1 MGTQV
6 YAFDPDGTKAAN
18 WIKGER
24 HTITP
29 RNGIDFNYIIP
40 KYAPFFQKDFKVYT
54 LTQQGTKKYLVEGV
68 DFNYGYR
75 FLGAIKNIGMAV
87 YGAIRFVNRQYA
99 GDIYLEYRTLGGEWT
114 LDAAEIGRILL
125 EWQLNPITTTWEQVV
140 GKPLTF
146 PVLDHKHDI
155 EKFVGFDEVVKA
167 IKGIGGVNS
176 EQLDEVV
183 RNALTRAMQ
192 NYGKANV
199 GLGNVQNLP
208 ILPANQGSD
217 RTDNYYMT
225 PKGTIAI
232 IDSYIKPAVTQATAD
247 ITALRN
253 RTPSDWNTYS
263 KQEIDAKVDA
273 KLDKVATATNAS
285 KLNNRNDVQLK
296 SWILEGNAANSV
308 KFNGLSYNEVKED
321 LTEKFTQLLNTRL
334 AAFNPTNQQATNATR
349 FNNRTDTQFA
359 EWFITTYQSEINAGK
374 VGGKTVNQIIA
385 ESRVTNAETL
395 NGATKDQII
404 TEARRGGNAST
415 LGGETADEIV
425 ARAKQNVT
433 FGGKTPT
440 EYKDWILAQVTLPP
454 QSNSLDPVTKAA
466 LLNEVRA
473 LTVDNTRKLEGK
485 TVTQIVNEA
494 KQNIDAARLNG
505 KTVADIVQEAR
516 DGNVNNSARFDNRTF
531 AEAKSEILAEAS
543 GAYASRF
550 VSMGSGVDQKPATAS
565 ANIVKIGQSSSA
577 NIPAISVDAAD
588 YGLMDLHRG
597 DLGAL
602 APNAMFGHNHAG
614 IWRQPTVVQVTEA
627 KGYPANGVTG
637 ILHVIPNNTSGVTQL
652 YYPADDSAFIYK
664 RTVKSDTEKTGW
676 VRVGFDWT
684 NNVSHI
690 TNGTR
695 TDKLASEKALGDL
708 RAWLDSRVTNQVA
721 NSGAVLTTTDQ
732 DISGLKDFKHSF
744 TKFQEVRASNSTD
757 SDKYARLG
765 VNNTSAYLANAKS
778 GKSLELRD
786 SGGLVYD
793 GNVVLTN
800 DRIDT
805 KMLDTEDLN
814 TITTP
819 GLYGQQ
825 HNVKSTSD
833 RNYPLQMAGSLIVT
847 QSAYG
852 LAQIYIPFENDDAV
866 PGSNVIWRRARANDR
881 QGWRAWGKLTL
892 TEQEVRTIVTA
903 SLGTYTTAAVVDSK
917 INAAVEAAKTLLSG
931 QIQSIRGDI
940 TTANS
945 GIAGL
950 RGELTPV
957 KNDVATL
964 KTQASTVD
972 SRIQTQLER
981 AVLLQGNQKVR
992 GTKTFKDGIVLQ
1004 DAALQVKNG
1013 TAVGQIRVNG
1023 SYLELV
1029 SPGNKSLKLDNSSIS
1044 YDGNQLL
1051 TNRDITAND
1060 LSATT
1065 NLDTVVIPGLYGQAA
1080 NVNAT
1085 TERNYPVQLAGSLT
1099 VTPSAYGNGRV
1110 MQEYR
1115 PFNNAMTYRRN
1126 QNSNGTWGNWKVVG
1140 GDVTQFYPKSGG
1152 DITGE
1157 RAGVV
1162 SSTNWPHFYLSSSH
1176 TGLNNAEYQFRN
1188 NHNVSVGSIR
1198 LQYLDNGSTEMSFFV
1213 TPSGAKTND
1222 RRNKQFKISSSGLDV
1237 DGGIATTDAV
1247 TVHNGNAW
1255 PVINKRTQDGGNWRL
1270 EFNPVGAT
1278 DKRGSL
1284 VFTSS
1289 TNKSSY
1295 IRFPTIGT
1303 DINDTVSVNVAYQD
1317 WVLSQIQAKMGTA
1330 SATLDKNQVIA
1341 IVKELLID
1349 KATGKIKSEFAPPAT
1364 WQ

>member
-40 KYAPFFQKDFKVYT
+40 KYAPFFQKDFRIYT
-54 LTQQGTKKYLVEGV
+54 LTQQGVKKYLVEGV

-75 FLGAIKNIGMAV
+75 FLGAIKNIGMPV

-140 GKPLTF
+140 NKPLTF

-192 NYGKANV
+192 NYGKGNV
-199 GLGNVQNLP
+199 GLGNVLNLP

-225 PKGTIAI
+225 PKGTVAI

-247 ITALRN
+247 ITALHN

-273 KLDKVATATNAS
+273 KLDKVATAANAS

-334 AAFNPTNQQATNATR
+334 AAFNPTNQQATNTTR

-359 EWFITTYQSEINAGK
+359 EWFITTYQSELNAGK

-433 FGGKTPT
+433 FGGKTPN
-440 EYKDWILAQVTLPP
+440 EYKDWVIAQITIP
-454 QSNSLDPVTKAA
+454 QQNSNLDPVTKAA

-473 LTVDNTRKLEGK
+473 LTVDNARKVEGK

-494 KQNIDAARLNG
+494 KQNIDAVRLNG

-516 DGNVNNSARFDNRTF
+516 NGNVNNSARFDNRTF

-550 VSMGSGVDQKPATAS
+550 VAMGSGVGQKPATAS
-565 ANIVKIGQSSSA
+565 ANIVKIGQSNSA
-577 NIPAISVDAAD
+577 NIPAISVDSAD

-614 IWRQPTVVQVTEA
+614 IWRQATVVQVTEA
-627 KGYPANGVTG
+627 KGYPVNGVVG
-637 ILHVIPNNTSGVTQL
+637 ILHVIPNNESGVTQL

-664 RTVKSDTEKTGW
+664 RTVKNSTEKTGW

-684 NNVSHI
+684 NNVSHV

-744 TKFQEVRASNSTD
+744 TKFQEVRVSNSTD
-757 SDKYARLG
+757 AAKYVRLG

-778 GKSLELRD
+778 GRSLELRD
-786 SGGLVYD
+786 NGSLLYD
-793 GNVVLTN
+793 GNLVLTN
-800 DRIDT
+800 DVIDT
-805 KMLDTEDLN
+805 KMLSDEDLN

-819 GLYGQQ
+819 GIYGQQ
-825 HNVKSTSD
+825 YNVKSTAEH
-833 RNYPLQMAGSLIVT
+833 NYPLQMAGSLIVT

-866 PGSNVIWRRARANDR
+866 PGSSVIWRRARANDR

-892 TEQEVRTIVTA
+892 TEQEIRTIVNV
-903 SLGTYTTAAVVDSK
+903 SLGTYTTAAVVDGK
-917 INAAVEAAKTLLSG
+917 INTAIEDAKRVLSG
-931 QIQSIRGDI
+931 QIQAMRGDV
-940 TTANS
+940 TNATN
-945 GIAGL
+945 GVAGL
-950 RGELTPV
+950 RSELAPV
-957 KNDVATL
+957 KSDVANL
-964 KTQASTVD
+964 KSQFSTID
-972 SRIQTQLER
+972 SRITTQLGT
-981 AVLLQGNQKVR
+981 AVLLQGNQEVR
-992 GTKTFKDGIVLQ
+992 GTKTFRSDIILQ
-1004 DAALQVKNG
+1004 DAIFQLKSGAA
-1013 TAVGQIRVNG
+1013 TSQIRTT
-1023 SYLELV
+1023 SSRLEMIA
-1029 SPGNKSLKLDNSSIS
+1029 PGNKTMVLDASGVR

-1051 TNRDITAND
+1051 DRSILDTKQ
-1060 LSATT
+1060 LGLT
-1065 NLDTVVIPGLYGQAA
+1065 NLDTVVVPGLYGQNA
-1080 NVNAT
+1080 NVQAT
-1085 TERNYPVQLAGSLT
+1085 TERNYPTQLAGSLT
-1099 VTPSAYGNGRV
+1099 VTPSAYGM

-1115 PFNNAMTYRRN
+1115 PFNNQLTYRRN
-1126 QNSNGTWGNWKVVG
+1126 QNSNGTWGNWNVAG

-1152 DITGE
+1152 AITGYN
-1157 RAGVV
+1157 AGIE
-1162 SSTNWPHFYLSSSH
+1162 STANWPGFYLMS
-1176 TGLNNAEYQFRN
+1176 TANNLSGAEYQFRN
-1188 NHNVSVGSIR
+1188 ANNVTVASITN
-1198 LQYLDNGSTEMSFFV
+1198 QYLDNGSSEVSIYV
-1213 TPSGAKTND
+1213 TPAGAKTND
-1222 RRNKQFKISSSGLDV
+1222 RRNKQFKVSSSGLDV
-1237 DGGIATTDAV
+1237 DGGIATTDAINV
-1247 TVHNGNAW
+1247 LNGNGW
-1255 PVINKRTQDGGNWRL
+1255 PMIKKSTSDGGSWRI

-1278 DKRGSL
+1278 DKRGSI

-1289 TNKSSY
+1289 TNKVSY

-1317 WVLSQIQAKMGTA
+1317 WVLNQIQSRMST
-1330 SATLDKNQVIA
+1330 ATLDKNQVIA

-1349 KATGKIKSEFAPPAT
+1349 KATGKIKAEFAPPAT

>member
-40 KYAPFFQKDFKVYT
+40 KYAPFFQKDFRIYT
-54 LTQQGTKKYLVEGV
+54 LTQQGVKKYLVEGV

-75 FLGAIKNIGMAV
+75 FLGAIKNIGLAV

-192 NYGKANV
+192 NYGKGNV
-199 GLGNVQNLP
+199 GLGNVLNLP

-225 PKGTIAI
+225 PKGTVAI

-273 KLDKVATATNAS
+273 KLDKVATAANAS

-334 AAFNPTNQQATNATR
+334 AAFNPTNQQATNTTR

-433 FGGKTPT
+433 FGGKTPN
-440 EYKDWILAQVTLPP
+440 EYKDWVIAQITIP
-454 QSNSLDPVTKAA
+454 QQNSNLDPVTKAA

-473 LTVDNTRKLEGK
+473 LTVDNARKVEGK

-494 KQNIDAARLNG
+494 KQNIDAVRLNG

-516 DGNVNNSARFDNRTF
+516 NGNVNNSARFDNRTF

-543 GAYASRF
+543 GAYVSRF
-550 VSMGSGVDQKPATAS
+550 VAMGTGVGQKPATAS
-565 ANIVKIGQSSSA
+565 ANIVKIGQSNSA
-577 NIPAISVDAAD
+577 NIPAVSVDTAD

-614 IWRQPTVVQVTEA
+614 IWRQATVVQVTEA
-627 KGYPANGVTG
+627 KGYPVNGVVG
-637 ILHVIPNNTSGVTQL
+637 ILHVIPNNESGVTQL

-664 RTVKSDTEKTGW
+664 RTVKNSTEKTGW

-684 NNVSHI
+684 NNVSHV

-757 SDKYARLG
+757 TAKYVRLG

-786 SGGLVYD
+786 NGVLLYD

-800 DRIDT
+800 DVIDT
-805 KMLDTEDLN
+805 KMLNDEDLN
-814 TITTP
+814 TVTTP

-825 HNVKSTSD
+825 YNVKSTAEH
-833 RNYPLQMAGSLIVT
+833 NYPLQMAGSLIVT

-866 PGSNVIWRRARANDR
+866 PGSSVIWRRARANDR

-892 TEQEVRTIVTA
+892 TEQEIRTIVNA
-903 SLGTYTTAAVVDSK
+903 SLGTYTTAAVVDGK
-917 INAAVEAAKTLLSG
+917 INTAIEDAKTALSG
-931 QIQSIRGDI
+931 QIQAMRGDV
-940 TTANS
+940 TNATN
-945 GIAGL
+945 GVAGL
-950 RGELTPV
+950 RSELAPV
-957 KNDVATL
+957 KSDVANL
-964 KTQASTVD
+964 KSQFSTID
-972 SRIQTQLER
+972 SRITTQLGT
-981 AVLLQGNQKVR
+981 AVLLQGNQEVR
-992 GTKTFKDGIVLQ
+992 GTKTFRDPVVLQ
-1004 DAALQVKNG
+1004 DAAIQIKNG
-1013 TAVGQIRVNG
+1013 TMISQIRAAG

-1029 SPGNKSLKLDNSSIS
+1029 VPGNKSMVIDSTGVRFDGKTLLDRTVL
-1044 YDGNQLL
+1044 DTKQLG
-1051 TNRDITAND
+1051 
-1060 LSATT
+1060 TT
-1065 NLDTVVIPGLYGQAA
+1065 NLDTVVVPGLYGQNA
-1080 NVNAT
+1080 NVQAT
-1085 TERNYPVQLAGSLT
+1085 TERNYPTQLAGSLT
-1099 VTPSAYGNGRV
+1099 VTPSAYGM

-1115 PFNNAMTYRRN
+1115 PFNNQLTYRRN
-1126 QNSNGTWGNWKVVG
+1126 QNSNGTWANWSVVG
-1140 GDVTQFYPKSGG
+1140 GDITQFYPKSGG

-1157 RAGVV
+1157 RAGVF

-1213 TPSGAKTND
+1213 TPAGAKTND

-1237 DGGIATTDAV
+1237 DGGIATTD
-1247 TVHNGNAW
+1247 TINILNGNGW
-1255 PVINKRTQDGGNWRL
+1255 QVFNKRTQDGGNWRL

-1303 DINDTVSVNVAYQD
+1303 NVNDTVSVNVAYQD
-1317 WVLSQIQAKMGTA
+1317 WVIEQIQSRMST
-1330 SATLDKNQVIA
+1330 ATLDKNQVIA

-1349 KATGKIKSEFAPPAT
+1349 KATGKIKAEFAPPAV

>member
-40 KYAPFFQKDFKVYT
+40 KYAPFFQKDFRIYT
-54 LTQQGTKKYLVEGV
+54 LTQQGVKKYLVEGV

-75 FLGAIKNIGMAV
+75 FLGAIKNIGMPV

-140 GKPLTF
+140 NKPLTF

-192 NYGKANV
+192 NYGKGNV
-199 GLGNVQNLP
+199 GLGNVLNLP

-225 PKGTIAI
+225 PKGTVAI

-273 KLDKVATATNAS
+273 KLDKVATAVNAS

-433 FGGKTPT
+433 FGGKTPN
-440 EYKDWILAQVTLPP
+440 EYKDWVIAQITIP
-454 QSNSLDPVTKAA
+454 QQNSNLDPVTKAA

-473 LTVDNTRKLEGK
+473 LTVDNARKLEGK
-485 TVTQIVNEA
+485 TAVQIVNEA
-494 KQNIDAARLNG
+494 KQNIDAVRLNG
-505 KTVADIVQEAR
+505 KTVAEIVQEAR
-516 DGNVNNSARFDNRTF
+516 NGNVNNSARFDNRTF

-550 VSMGSGVDQKPATAS
+550 VAMGSGVGQKPATAS
-565 ANIVKIGQSSSA
+565 ANIVKIGQSNSA
-577 NIPAISVDAAD
+577 DIPAVSVDSAD

-597 DLGAL
+597 DLGSL

-614 IWRQPTVVQVTEA
+614 IWRQATVVQVTEA
-627 KGYPANGVTG
+627 KGYPVNGVVG
-637 ILHVIPNNTSGVTQL
+637 ILHVIPNNESGVTQL

-664 RTVKSDTEKTGW
+664 RTVKNNTEKTGW

-684 NNVSHI
+684 NNVSHV

-757 SDKYARLG
+757 TAKYARLG

-786 SGGLVYD
+786 NGVLLYD
-793 GNVVLTN
+793 GNLVLTN
-800 DRIDT
+800 DVIDT
-805 KMLDTEDLN
+805 KMLNDEDLN
-814 TITTP
+814 TVTTP
-819 GLYGQQ
+819 GIYGQQ
-825 HNVKSTSD
+825 YNVKSTAE
-833 RNYPLQMAGSLIVT
+833 RNYPLQMAGSLLVT

-852 LAQIYIPFENDDAV
+852 LAQIYIPFENDDTV
-866 PGSNVIWRRARANDR
+866 PGSSVIWRRARANDR

-892 TEQEVRTIVTA
+892 TEQEIRTIVNA
-903 SLGTYTTAAVVDSK
+903 SLGTYTTATVVDGK
-917 INAAVEAAKTLLSG
+917 INTAIEDAKGVLSG
-931 QIQSIRGDI
+931 QIQAMRSDVTNATNGV
-940 TTANS
+940 
-945 GIAGL
+945 AGL
-950 RGELTPV
+950 RSELSPV
-957 KNDVATL
+957 KSDVANL
-964 KTQASTVD
+964 KSQFSTID
-972 SRIQTQLER
+972 SRITTQLGS
-981 AVLLQGNQKVR
+981 AVLLQGNQEVR
-992 GTKTFKDGIVLQ
+992 GTKTFRDPVVLQ
-1004 DAALQVKNG
+1004 DAAMQIKNG
-1013 TAVGQIRVNG
+1013 TMISQIRAVG

-1029 SPGNKSLKLDNSSIS
+1029 VPGNKSMMIDSTGVRFDGKTLLDRTVL
-1044 YDGNQLL
+1044 DTKQLG
-1051 TNRDITAND
+1051 TI
-1060 LSATT
+1060 
-1065 NLDTVVIPGLYGQAA
+1065 NLDTVVVPGLYGQNA

-1085 TERNYPVQLAGSLT
+1085 TERNYPTQLAGSLT
-1099 VTPSAYGNGRV
+1099 VTPSAYGM

-1115 PFNNAMTYRRN
+1115 PFNNQLTYRRN
-1126 QNSNGTWGNWKVVG
+1126 QNSNGTWANWNVAG

-1157 RAGVV
+1157 RAGVF

-1213 TPSGAKTND
+1213 TPAGAKTSD

-1237 DGGIATTDAV
+1237 DGGIATTD
-1247 TVHNGNAW
+1247 TINILNGNGW
-1255 PVINKRTQDGGNWRL
+1255 QVFNKRTQDGGNWRL

-1284 VFTSS
+1284 VFTSN

-1303 DINDTVSVNVAYQD
+1303 NVNDTISVNVAYQD
-1317 WVLSQIQAKMGTA
+1317 WVIEQIQSRTA
-1330 SATLDKNQVIA
+1330 TPTLDKNQVIA

-1349 KATGKIKSEFAPPAT
+1349 KATGKIKSEFAPPAV

>member
-40 KYAPFFQKDFKVYT
+40 KYAPFFQKDFKIYT
-54 LTQQGTKKYLVEGV
+54 LTQQGVKKYLVEGV

-75 FLGAIKNIGMAV
+75 FLGAIKNIGLAV

-192 NYGKANV
+192 NYGKGNV
-199 GLGNVQNLP
+199 GLGNVLNLP

-225 PKGTIAI
+225 PKGTVAI

-263 KQEIDAKVDA
+263 KQEIDAKVDT
-273 KLDKVATATNAS
+273 KLDKVATAANAS

-433 FGGKTPT
+433 FGGKTPN
-440 EYKDWILAQVTLPP
+440 EYKDWVIAQITIP
-454 QSNSLDPVTKAA
+454 QQNSNLDPVTKAA

-473 LTVDNTRKLEGK
+473 LTVDNARKVEGK

-494 KQNIDAARLNG
+494 KQNIDAVRLNG

-516 DGNVNNSARFDNRTF
+516 NGNVNNSARFDNRTF

-550 VSMGSGVDQKPATAS
+550 VAMGTGVGQKPATAS
-565 ANIVKIGQSSSA
+565 ANIVKIGQSNSA
-577 NIPAISVDAAD
+577 NIPAISVDTAD

-597 DLGAL
+597 DLGSL

-614 IWRQPTVVQVTEA
+614 IWRQATVVQVTEA
-627 KGYPANGVTG
+627 KGYPVNGVVG
-637 ILHVIPNNTSGVTQL
+637 ILHVIPNNESGVTQL

-664 RTVKSDTEKTGW
+664 RTVKNSTEKTGW
-676 VRVGFDWT
+676 VRVGFDWA
-684 NNVSHI
+684 NNVSHV

-757 SDKYARLG
+757 TAKYARLG
-765 VNNTSAYLANAKS
+765 TNNTSVYLANAKS

-786 SGGLVYD
+786 NGVLLYD
-793 GNVVLTN
+793 GNLVLTN
-800 DRIDT
+800 DVIDT
-805 KMLDTEDLN
+805 KMLNDEDLN
-814 TITTP
+814 TVTTP
-819 GLYGQQ
+819 GIYGQQ
-825 HNVKSTSD
+825 YNVKSTAEH
-833 RNYPLQMAGSLIVT
+833 NYPLQMAGSLLVT

-852 LAQIYIPFENDDAV
+852 LAQIYIPFENDDTV
-866 PGSNVIWRRARANDR
+866 PGSSVIWRRARANDR

-892 TEQEVRTIVTA
+892 TEQEIRTIVNA
-903 SLGTYTTAAVVDSK
+903 SLGTYTTAAVVDGK
-917 INAAVEAAKTLLSG
+917 INTAIEDAKTALSG
-931 QIQSIRGDI
+931 QIQAMRGDV
-940 TTANS
+940 TNATN
-945 GIAGL
+945 GVAGL
-950 RGELTPV
+950 RSELTPV
-957 KNDVATL
+957 KNDVANL
-964 KTQASTVD
+964 KSQFSTID
-972 SRIQTQLER
+972 SRITTQLGT
-981 AVLLQGNQKVR
+981 AVLLQGNQEVR
-992 GTKTFKDGIVLQ
+992 GTKTFRDPVVLQ
-1004 DAALQVKNG
+1004 DAAIQIKNG
-1013 TAVGQIRVNG
+1013 TMISQIRAAG

-1029 SPGNKSLKLDNSSIS
+1029 VPGNKSMVIDSTGVRFDGKTLLDRTVL
-1044 YDGNQLL
+1044 DTKQLG
-1051 TNRDITAND
+1051 
-1060 LSATT
+1060 TT
-1065 NLDTVVIPGLYGQAA
+1065 NLDTVVVPGLYGQNA

-1085 TERNYPVQLAGSLT
+1085 TERNYPTQLAGSLT
-1099 VTPSAYGNGRV
+1099 VTPSAYGM

-1115 PFNNAMTYRRN
+1115 PFNNQLTYRRN
-1126 QNSNGTWGNWKVVG
+1126 QNSNGTWANWSVVG
-1140 GDVTQFYPKSGG
+1140 GDITQFYPKSGG

-1157 RAGVV
+1157 RAGVF

-1198 LQYLDNGSTEMSFFV
+1198 LQYMDNGSTEMSFFV
-1213 TPSGAKTND
+1213 TPAGAKTND

-1237 DGGIATTDAV
+1237 DGGIATTD
-1247 TVHNGNAW
+1247 TINILNGNGW
-1255 PVINKRTQDGGNWRL
+1255 QVFNKRTQDGGNWRL

-1303 DINDTVSVNVAYQD
+1303 NVNDTVSVNVAYQD
-1317 WVLSQIQAKMGTA
+1317 WVIEQIQSRMST
-1330 SATLDKNQVIA
+1330 ATLDKNQVIA

-1349 KATGKIKSEFAPPAT
+1349 KATGKIKAEFAPPAV

>member
-40 KYAPFFQKDFKVYT
+40 KYAPFFQKDFRIYT
-54 LTQQGTKKYLVEGV
+54 LTQQGVKKYLVEGV

-75 FLGAIKNIGMAV
+75 FLGAIKNIGLAV

-140 GKPLTF
+140 NKPLTF

-155 EKFVGFDEVVKA
+155 EKFVSFDEVVKA

-192 NYGKANV
+192 NYGKSNV
-199 GLGNVQNLP
+199 GLGNVLNLP

-225 PKGTIAI
+225 PKGTVAI
-232 IDSYIKPAVTQATAD
+232 IDSYIKHAVTQATAD

-273 KLDKVATATNAS
+273 KLDKVATAVNAS

-334 AAFNPTNQQATNATR
+334 TAFNQTNQQATNATR

-440 EYKDWILAQVTLPP
+440 EYKDWVIAQITIP
-454 QSNSLDPVTKAA
+454 QQNSNLDPVTKAA

-473 LTVDNTRKLEGK
+473 LTVDNARKVEGK

-494 KQNIDAARLNG
+494 KQNIDAVRLNG
-505 KTVADIVQEAR
+505 KTVADIVLEAR
-516 DGNVNNSARFDNRTF
+516 NGNVNNSARFDNRTF

-543 GAYASRF
+543 GAYAARF
-550 VSMGSGVDQKPATAS
+550 VAMGSGVDQKPATAS
-565 ANIVKIGQSSSA
+565 ANIVKIGQSNSA
-577 NIPAISVDAAD
+577 NIPTVTVDTAN

-602 APNAMFGHNHAG
+602 APNVMFDHNHAG
-614 IWRQPTVVQVTEA
+614 IWRQATVVQVTEA
-627 KGYPANGVTG
+627 KGYPVNGVVG
-637 ILHVIPNNTSGVTQL
+637 ILHVIPNNESGVTQL

-664 RTVKSDTEKTGW
+664 RTVKNNTEKTGW

-744 TKFQEVRASNSTD
+744 TKFQEVRASSSTD
-757 SDKYARLG
+757 TAKYARLG

-786 SGGLVYD
+786 NGSLLYD

-800 DRIDT
+800 DVIDT
-805 KMLDTEDLN
+805 KMLNDEDLN
-814 TITTP
+814 TVTTP
-819 GLYGQQ
+819 GIYGQQ
-825 HNVKSTSD
+825 YNVKSTAEH
-833 RNYPLQMAGSLIVT
+833 NYPLQMAGSLLVT

-866 PGSNVIWRRARANDR
+866 PGSSVIWRRARANDR

-892 TEQEVRTIVTA
+892 TEQEIRTIVNA
-903 SLGTYTTAAVVDSK
+903 SLGTYTTAAVVDGK
-917 INAAVEAAKTLLSG
+917 ITAAVEAAKTALSG
-931 QIQSIRGDI
+931 QIQAMRGDV
-940 TTANS
+940 TNATN
-945 GIAGL
+945 GVAGL
-950 RGELTPV
+950 RSELAPV
-957 KNDVATL
+957 KSDVANL
-964 KTQASTVD
+964 KSQFSTID
-972 SRIQTQLER
+972 SRITTQLGS
-981 AVLLQGNQKVR
+981 AVLLQGNQEVR
-992 GTKTFKDGIVLQ
+992 GTKTFRNDIVMQ
-1004 DAALQVKNG
+1004 DAILQIRNG
-1013 TAVGQIRVNG
+1013 TTISQIRTT
-1023 SYLELV
+1023 SSRLEMIA
-1029 SPGNKSLKLDNSSIS
+1029 PGNKSLTVDSTGVRFDNKTLLDNTVL
-1044 YDGNQLL
+1044 DTKLL
-1051 TNRDITAND
+1051 GTI
-1060 LSATT
+1060 
-1065 NLDTVVIPGLYGQAA
+1065 NLDTVVVPGLYGQNA

-1085 TERNYPVQLAGSLT
+1085 TERNYPTQLAGSLT
-1099 VTPSAYGNGRV
+1099 VTPSAYGM

-1115 PFNNAMTYRRN
+1115 VFNNSLTYRRN
-1126 QNSNGTWGNWKVVG
+1126 QNNNGTWANWVVVG
-1140 GDVTQFYPKSGG
+1140 GDITQFYPKSGG

-1157 RAGVV
+1157 RAGVF

-1213 TPSGAKTND
+1213 TPAGTKTND

-1237 DGGIATTDAV
+1237 DGGIAMTD
-1247 TVHNGNAW
+1247 TINILNGNGW
-1255 PVINKRTQDGGNWRL
+1255 QVFNKRTQDGGNWRL

-1303 DINDTVSVNVAYQD
+1303 NVNDTVSVNVAYQD
-1317 WVLSQIQAKMGTA
+1317 WVIEQIQSRTA
-1330 SATLDKNQVIA
+1330 TPTLDKNQVIA

-1349 KATGKIKSEFAPPAT
+1349 KATGKIKSEFAPPAV

>member
-18 WIKGER
+18 WIKWER

-40 KYAPFFQKDFKVYT
+40 KYAPFFQKDFRIYT
-54 LTQQGTKKYLVEGV
+54 LTQQGVKKYLVEGV

-75 FLGAIKNIGMAV
+75 FLGAIKNIGLAV

-99 GDIYLEYRTLGGEWT
+99 GDIYLEYRTLGGEWV

-192 NYGKANV
+192 NYGKGNV
-199 GLGNVQNLP
+199 GLGNVLNLP

-225 PKGTIAI
+225 PKGTVAI

-273 KLDKVATATNAS
+273 KLDKVATAANAS

-359 EWFITTYQSEINAGK
+359 EWFITTYQSELNAGK

-440 EYKDWILAQVTLPP
+440 EYKDWVIAQITIP
-454 QSNSLDPVTKAA
+454 QQNSNLDPVTKAA

-473 LTVDNTRKLEGK
+473 LTVDNARKVEGK

-494 KQNIDAARLNG
+494 KQNIDAVRLNG

-516 DGNVNNSARFDNRTF
+516 NGNVNNSARFDNRTF

-543 GAYASRF
+543 GAYAARF
-550 VSMGSGVDQKPATAS
+550 VAMGSGVGQKPATAS
-565 ANIVKIGQSSSA
+565 ANIVKIGQSNSA
-577 NIPAISVDAAD
+577 NIPAVSVDTAD

-597 DLGAL
+597 DLGSL

-614 IWRQPTVVQVTEA
+614 IWRQATVVQVTEA
-627 KGYPANGVTG
+627 KGYPVNGVVG

-664 RTVKSDTEKTGW
+664 RTVKNSTEKTGW

-684 NNVSHI
+684 NNVSHV

-757 SDKYARLG
+757 TTKYARLG

-786 SGGLVYD
+786 NGVLLYD

-800 DRIDT
+800 DVIDT
-805 KMLDTEDLN
+805 KMLSDEDLN
-814 TITTP
+814 TVTTP

-825 HNVKSTSD
+825 YNVKSTAE

-852 LAQIYIPFENDDAV
+852 LAQIYIPFENDDTI
-866 PGSNVIWRRARANDR
+866 PGSSVIWRRARANDR

-892 TEQEVRTIVTA
+892 TEQEIRTIVNA
-903 SLGTYTTAAVVDSK
+903 SLGTYTTAAVVDGK
-917 INAAVEAAKTLLSG
+917 INTAIEDAKRVLSG
-931 QIQSIRGDI
+931 QIQAMRGDV
-940 TTANS
+940 TNATN
-945 GIAGL
+945 GVAGL
-950 RGELTPV
+950 RSELAPV
-957 KNDVATL
+957 KSDVANL
-964 KTQASTVD
+964 KSQFSTID
-972 SRIQTQLER
+972 SQITTQLGT
-981 AVLLQGNQKVR
+981 AVLLQGNQEVR
-992 GTKTFKDGIVLQ
+992 GTKTFRSDIILQ
-1004 DAALQVKNG
+1004 DAIFQLKNG
-1013 TAVGQIRVNG
+1013 STISQIRTT
-1023 SYLELV
+1023 SSRLEMIA
-1029 SPGNKSLKLDNSSIS
+1029 PGNKSLTVDSTGVRFDNKTLLDNSVL
-1044 YDGNQLL
+1044 DTKQLG
-1051 TNRDITAND
+1051 
-1060 LSATT
+1060 TT
-1065 NLDTVVIPGLYGQAA
+1065 NLDTVVVPGLYGQNA
-1080 NVNAT
+1080 NVQAT
-1085 TERNYPVQLAGSLT
+1085 TERNYPTQLAGSLT
-1099 VTPSAYGNGRV
+1099 VTPSAYGM

-1115 PFNNAMTYRRN
+1115 PFNNRLTYRRN
-1126 QNSNGTWGNWKVVG
+1126 QNSNGTWANWSVVG
-1140 GDVTQFYPKSGG
+1140 GDITQFYPKSGG

-1157 RAGVV
+1157 RAGVF

-1213 TPSGAKTND
+1213 TPAGAKTND
-1222 RRNKQFKISSSGLDV
+1222 RRNGQFKISSSGLDV
-1237 DGGIATTDAV
+1237 DGGIAMTD
-1247 TVHNGNAW
+1247 TINILNGNGW
-1255 PVINKRTQDGGNWRL
+1255 QVFNKRTQDGGNWRL

-1295 IRFPTIGT
+1295 IRFPTIGMNV
-1303 DINDTVSVNVAYQD
+1303 NDTVSVNVAYQD
-1317 WVLSQIQAKMGTA
+1317 WVIEQIQSRTA
-1330 SATLDKNQVIA
+1330 TPTLDKNQVIA

-1349 KATGKIKSEFAPPAT
+1349 KATGKIKSEFAPPAV

>member
-40 KYAPFFQKDFKVYT
+40 KYAPFFQKDFKIYT
-54 LTQQGTKKYLVEGV
+54 LTQQGVKKYLVEGV

-75 FLGAIKNIGMAV
+75 FLGAIKNIGLAV

-192 NYGKANV
+192 NYGKGNV
-199 GLGNVQNLP
+199 GLGNVLNLP

-225 PKGTIAI
+225 PKGTVAI

-273 KLDKVATATNAS
+273 KLDKVATAANAS

-321 LTEKFTQLLNTRL
+321 LTEKFTQLINTRL

-433 FGGKTPT
+433 FGGKTPN
-440 EYKDWILAQVTLPP
+440 EYKDWVIAQITIP
-454 QSNSLDPVTKAA
+454 QQNSNLDPVTKAA

-473 LTVDNTRKLEGK
+473 LTVDNARKVEGK
-485 TVTQIVNEA
+485 TVTQIINEA
-494 KQNIDAARLNG
+494 KQNIDAVRLNG

-516 DGNVNNSARFDNRTF
+516 NGNVNNSARFDNRTF

-543 GAYASRF
+543 GAYATRF
-550 VSMGSGVDQKPATAS
+550 VAMGSGVGQKPATAS
-565 ANIVKIGQSSSA
+565 ANIVKIGQSNSA
-577 NIPAISVDAAD
+577 NIPAISVDTAD

-614 IWRQPTVVQVTEA
+614 IWRQATVVQVTEA
-627 KGYPANGVTG
+627 KGYPVNGVVG
-637 ILHVIPNNTSGVTQL
+637 ILHVIPNNESGVTQL

-664 RTVKSDTEKTGW
+664 RTVKNSTEKTGW

-684 NNVSHI
+684 NNVSHV

-757 SDKYARLG
+757 SAKYVRLG

-786 SGGLVYD
+786 NGSLLYD

-800 DRIDT
+800 DVIDT
-805 KMLDTEDLN
+805 KMLNDEDLN
-814 TITTP
+814 TVTTP

-825 HNVKSTSD
+825 YNVKSTAEH
-833 RNYPLQMAGSLIVT
+833 NYPLQMAGSLIVT

-852 LAQIYIPFENDDAV
+852 LAQIYIPFENDDTI
-866 PGSNVIWRRARANDR
+866 PGSSVIWRRARANDR

-892 TEQEVRTIVTA
+892 TEQEIRTIVNA
-903 SLGTYTTAAVVDSK
+903 SLGTYTTAAVVDGK
-917 INAAVEAAKTLLSG
+917 INTAIEDAKRVLSG
-931 QIQSIRGDI
+931 QIQAMRGDV
-940 TTANS
+940 TNATN
-945 GIAGL
+945 GVAGL
-950 RGELTPV
+950 RSELTPV
-957 KNDVATL
+957 KTDVATL
-964 KTQASTVD
+964 KTQFSTVD
-972 SRIQTQLER
+972 SRITTQLGT
-981 AVLLQGNQKVR
+981 AVLLQGNQEVR
-992 GTKTFKDGIVLQ
+992 GTKTFRSDIILQ
-1004 DAALQVKNG
+1004 DAIFQLKNG
-1013 TAVGQIRVNG
+1013 STISQIRTT
-1023 SYLELV
+1023 SSRLEMIA
-1029 SPGNKSLKLDNSSIS
+1029 PGNKSLTVDSTGVQFDNKTLLDNSVL
-1044 YDGNQLL
+1044 DTKLL
-1051 TNRDITAND
+1051 GTI
-1060 LSATT
+1060 
-1065 NLDTVVIPGLYGQAA
+1065 NLDTVVVPGLYGQNA

-1085 TERNYPVQLAGSLT
+1085 TERNYPTQLAGSLT
-1099 VTPSAYGNGRV
+1099 VTPSAYGM

-1115 PFNNAMTYRRN
+1115 PFNNQLTYRRN
-1126 QNSNGTWGNWKVVG
+1126 QNNNGTWANWVVVG
-1140 GDVTQFYPKSGG
+1140 GDITQFYPKSGG

-1157 RAGVV
+1157 RAGVF

-1176 TGLNNAEYQFRN
+1176 AGLNNAEYQFRN

-1213 TPSGAKTND
+1213 TPAGAKTSD

-1237 DGGIATTDAV
+1237 DGGIAMTDV
-1247 TVHNGNAW
+1247 INILNGNGW
-1255 PVINKRTQDGGNWRL
+1255 QVFNKRTQDGGNWRL

-1303 DINDTVSVNVAYQD
+1303 NVNDTVSVNVAYQD
-1317 WVLSQIQAKMGTA
+1317 WVIEQIQSRMST
-1330 SATLDKNQVIA
+1330 ATLDKNQVIA

-1349 KATGKIKSEFAPPAT
+1349 KTTGKIKAEFAPPAV

>member
-40 KYAPFFQKDFKVYT
+40 KYAPFFQKDFRIYT
-54 LTQQGTKKYLVEGV
+54 LTQQGVKKYLVEGV

-75 FLGAIKNIGMAV
+75 FLGAIKNIGLAV

-183 RNALTRAMQ
+183 RNALARAMQ
-192 NYGKANV
+192 NYGKGNV
-199 GLGNVQNLP
+199 GLGNVLNLP

-225 PKGTIAI
+225 PKGTVAI

-273 KLDKVATATNAS
+273 KLDKVATAANAS

-359 EWFITTYQSEINAGK
+359 EWFITTYQSELNAGK

-433 FGGKTPT
+433 FGGKTPN
-440 EYKDWILAQVTLPP
+440 EYKDWVIAQITIP
-454 QSNSLDPVTKAA
+454 QQNSNLDPVTKAA

-473 LTVDNTRKLEGK
+473 LTVDNARKVEGK

-494 KQNIDAARLNG
+494 KQNIDAVRLNG

-516 DGNVNNSARFDNRTF
+516 NGNVNNSARFDNRTF

-550 VSMGSGVDQKPATAS
+550 VAMGSGVGQKPATAS
-565 ANIVKIGQSSSA
+565 ANIVKIGQSNSA
-577 NIPAISVDAAD
+577 NIPAVSVDTAD

-614 IWRQPTVVQVTEA
+614 IWRQSTVVQVTEA
-627 KGYPANGVTG
+627 KGYPVNGVVG
-637 ILHVIPNNTSGVTQL
+637 ILHVIPNNESGVTQL

-664 RTVKSDTEKTGW
+664 RTVKNSTEKTGW

-684 NNVSHI
+684 NNVSHV

-721 NSGAVLTTTDQ
+721 NSGAVLTTIDQ

-744 TKFQEVRASNSTD
+744 TKFQEVRASSSTD
-757 SDKYARLG
+757 TAKYARLG

-786 SGGLVYD
+786 NGVLLYD
-793 GNVVLTN
+793 GNLVLTN
-800 DRIDT
+800 DVIDT
-805 KMLDTEDLN
+805 KMLNDEDLN
-814 TITTP
+814 TVTTP

-825 HNVKSTSD
+825 YNVKSTAEH
-833 RNYPLQMAGSLIVT
+833 NYPLQMAGSLLVT

-866 PGSNVIWRRARANDR
+866 PGSSVIWRRARANDR

-892 TEQEVRTIVTA
+892 TEQEIRTIVNA
-903 SLGTYTTAAVVDSK
+903 SLGTYTTAAVVDGK
-917 INAAVEAAKTLLSG
+917 ITAAVEAAKTALSG
-931 QIQSIRGDI
+931 QIQAMRGDV
-940 TTANS
+940 TNAAN
-945 GIAGL
+945 GVAGL
-950 RGELTPV
+950 RSELAPV
-957 KNDVATL
+957 KSDVANL
-964 KTQASTVD
+964 KSQFSTID
-972 SRIQTQLER
+972 SRITTQLGG
-981 AVLLQGNQKVR
+981 AVLLQGNQEVR
-992 GTKTFKDGIVLQ
+992 GVKTFRDGIVLQ
-1004 DAALQVKNG
+1004 DAVLQIKNG
-1013 TAVGQIRVNG
+1013 TTVSQIRTTSNH
-1023 SYLELV
+1023 LELTA
-1029 SPGNKSLKLDNSSIS
+1029 PGNKSLVIDGAGVR
-1044 YDGNQLL
+1044 YDGNQILDRGML
-1051 TNRDITAND
+1051 DTKQ
-1060 LSATT
+1060 LGLT
-1065 NLDTVVIPGLYGQAA
+1065 NLDTVVVPGLYGQNA
-1080 NVNAT
+1080 NVQAT
-1085 TERNYPVQLAGSLT
+1085 TERNYPTQLAGSLT
-1099 VTPSAYGNGRV
+1099 VTPSAYGM

-1115 PFNNAMTYRRN
+1115 PFNNQLTYRRN
-1126 QNSNGTWGNWKVVG
+1126 QNSNGTWANWSVAG

-1157 RAGVV
+1157 RAGVF

-1213 TPSGAKTND
+1213 TPAGAKTSD
-1222 RRNKQFKISSSGLDV
+1222 RRNKQFKISSTGLDV
-1237 DGGIATTDAV
+1237 DGGIAMTD
-1247 TVHNGNAW
+1247 TINILNGNGW
-1255 PVINKRTQDGGNWRL
+1255 QVFNKRTQDGGNWRL

-1303 DINDTVSVNVAYQD
+1303 NVNDTVSVNVAYQD
-1317 WVLSQIQAKMGTA
+1317 WVIEQIQSRTA
-1330 SATLDKNQVIA
+1330 TPTLDKNQVIA
-1341 IVKELLID
+1341 IVKELLIN
-1349 KATGKIKSEFAPPAT
+1349 KATGKIKSEFAPPAV

>member
-40 KYAPFFQKDFKVYT
+40 KYAPFFQKDFKIYT
-54 LTQQGTKKYLVEGV
+54 LTQQGVKKYLVEGV

-75 FLGAIKNIGMAV
+75 FLGAIKNIGMPV

-192 NYGKANV
+192 NYGKGNV
-199 GLGNVQNLP
+199 GLGNVLNLP

-225 PKGTIAI
+225 PKGTVAI

-273 KLDKVATATNAS
+273 KLDKVATAANAS

-308 KFNGLSYNEVKED
+308 KFNGLSYNEVKDD

-334 AAFNPTNQQATNATR
+334 AAFNPTNQQATNTTR

-359 EWFITTYQSEINAGK
+359 EWFITTYQSELNAGK

-440 EYKDWILAQVTLPP
+440 EYKDWVIAQITIP
-454 QSNSLDPVTKAA
+454 QQNSNLDPVTKAA

-473 LTVDNTRKLEGK
+473 LTVENAKKVEGK

-494 KQNIDAARLNG
+494 KQNIDAVRLNG

-516 DGNVNNSARFDNRTF
+516 NGNVNNSARFDNRTF

-550 VSMGSGVDQKPATAS
+550 VAMGSGVGQKPATAS
-565 ANIVKIGQSSSA
+565 ANIVKIGQSNSA
-577 NIPAISVDAAD
+577 NIPAVSVDTAD

-614 IWRQPTVVQVTEA
+614 IWRQATVVQVTEA
-627 KGYPANGVTG
+627 KGYPVNGVVG
-637 ILHVIPNNTSGVTQL
+637 ILHVIPNNESGVTQL

-664 RTVKSDTEKTGW
+664 RTVKNSTEKTGW

-684 NNVSHI
+684 NNVSHV

-708 RAWLDSRVTNQVA
+708 RTWLDSRVTNQVA

-757 SDKYARLG
+757 TAKYVRLG

-786 SGGLVYD
+786 NGVLLYD

-800 DRIDT
+800 DVIDT
-805 KMLDTEDLN
+805 KMLSDEDLN
-814 TITTP
+814 TVTTP

-825 HNVKSTSD
+825 YNVKSTAEH
-833 RNYPLQMAGSLIVT
+833 NYPLQMAGSLIVT

-866 PGSNVIWRRARANDR
+866 PGSSVIWRRARANDR

-892 TEQEVRTIVTA
+892 TEQEIRTIVNA
-903 SLGTYTTAAVVDSK
+903 SLGTYTTATVVDSK
-917 INAAVEAAKTLLSG
+917 INTAIEDAKRVLSG
-931 QIQSIRGDI
+931 QIQAMRGDV
-940 TTANS
+940 TNATN
-945 GIAGL
+945 GVAGL
-950 RGELTPV
+950 RSELAPV
-957 KNDVATL
+957 KSDVANL
-964 KTQASTVD
+964 KSQFSTID
-972 SRIQTQLER
+972 SRITTQLGT
-981 AVLLQGNQKVR
+981 AVLLQGNQEVR
-992 GTKTFKDGIVLQ
+992 GTKTFRSDIILQ
-1004 DAALQVKNG
+1004 DAIFQLKNG
-1013 TAVGQIRVNG
+1013 STTSQIRTT
-1023 SYLELV
+1023 SSRLEMIA
-1029 SPGNKSLKLDNSSIS
+1029 PGNKTMVLDASGVR

-1051 TNRDITAND
+1051 DRSILDTKQ
-1060 LSATT
+1060 LGLT
-1065 NLDTVVIPGLYGQAA
+1065 NLDTVVVPGLYGQNA

-1085 TERNYPVQLAGSLT
+1085 TERNYPTQLAGSLT
-1099 VTPSAYGNGRV
+1099 VTPSAYGM

-1115 PFNNAMTYRRN
+1115 PFNNQLTYRRN
-1126 QNSNGTWGNWKVVG
+1126 QNSNGTWANWNVTG

-1157 RAGVV
+1157 RAGVF

-1176 TGLNNAEYQFRN
+1176 AGLNNAEYQFRN

-1213 TPSGAKTND
+1213 TPAGAKTSD

-1237 DGGIATTDAV
+1237 DGGIATTD
-1247 TVHNGNAW
+1247 TINILNGNGW
-1255 PVINKRTQDGGNWRL
+1255 QVFNKRTQDGGNWRL

-1284 VFTSS
+1284 VFTSN

-1303 DINDTVSVNVAYQD
+1303 NVNDTVSVNVAYQD
-1317 WVLSQIQAKMGTA
+1317 WVIEQIQSRTA
-1330 SATLDKNQVIA
+1330 TPTLDKNQVIA

-1349 KATGKIKSEFAPPAT
+1349 KETGKIKSEFAPPAT

>member
-40 KYAPFFQKDFKVYT
+40 KYAPFFQKDFRIYT
-54 LTQQGTKKYLVEGV
+54 LTQQGVKKYLVEGV

-75 FLGAIKNIGMAV
+75 FLGAIKNIGLAV

-192 NYGKANV
+192 NYGKGNV
-199 GLGNVQNLP
+199 GLGNVLNLP

-225 PKGTIAI
+225 PKGTVAI

-273 KLDKVATATNAS
+273 KLDKVATAANAS

-296 SWILEGNAANSV
+296 SWILEGNAANSI

-334 AAFNPTNQQATNATR
+334 AAFNPTNQQATNPTR

-359 EWFITTYQSEINAGK
+359 EWFITTYQSELNAGK

-433 FGGKTPT
+433 FGGKTPN
-440 EYKDWILAQVTLPP
+440 EYKDWVIAQITIP
-454 QSNSLDPVTKAA
+454 QQNSNLDPVTKAA

-473 LTVDNTRKLEGK
+473 LTVDNARKVEGK

-494 KQNIDAARLNG
+494 KQNIDAVRLNG

-516 DGNVNNSARFDNRTF
+516 NGNVNNSARFDNRTF

-550 VSMGSGVDQKPATAS
+550 VAMGTGVGQKPATAS
-565 ANIVKIGQSSSA
+565 ANIVKIGQSNSA
-577 NIPAISVDAAD
+577 NIPAVSVDTAD

-614 IWRQPTVVQVTEA
+614 IWRQATVVQVTEA
-627 KGYPANGVTG
+627 KGYPVNGVVG
-637 ILHVIPNNTSGVTQL
+637 ILHVIPNNESGVTQL

-664 RTVKSDTEKTGW
+664 RTVKNSTEKTGW

-684 NNVSHI
+684 NNVSHV

-757 SDKYARLG
+757 SAKYVRLG

-786 SGGLVYD
+786 NGSLLYD

-800 DRIDT
+800 DVIDT
-805 KMLDTEDLN
+805 KMLNDEDLN
-814 TITTP
+814 TVTTP

-825 HNVKSTSD
+825 YNVKSTAEH
-833 RNYPLQMAGSLIVT
+833 NYPLQMAGSLIVT

-852 LAQIYIPFENDDAV
+852 LAQIYIPFENDDTV
-866 PGSNVIWRRARANDR
+866 PGSSVIWRRARANDR

-892 TEQEVRTIVTA
+892 TEQEIRTIVNA
-903 SLGTYTTAAVVDSK
+903 SLGTYTTAAVVDGK
-917 INAAVEAAKTLLSG
+917 ITAAVEAAKTALSG
-931 QIQSIRGDI
+931 QIQAMRGDV
-940 TTANS
+940 TNATN
-945 GIAGL
+945 GVAGL
-950 RGELTPV
+950 RSELTPV
-957 KNDVATL
+957 KNDVANL
-964 KTQASTVD
+964 KSQFSTID
-972 SRIQTQLER
+972 SRITTQLGT
-981 AVLLQGNQKVR
+981 AVLLQGNQEVR
-992 GTKTFKDGIVLQ
+992 GTKTFRDPVVLQ
-1004 DAALQVKNG
+1004 DAAIQIKNG
-1013 TAVGQIRVNG
+1013 TMISQIRAAG

-1029 SPGNKSLKLDNSSIS
+1029 VPGNKSMVIDSTGVRFDGKTLLDRTVL
-1044 YDGNQLL
+1044 DTKQLG
-1051 TNRDITAND
+1051 
-1060 LSATT
+1060 TT
-1065 NLDTVVIPGLYGQAA
+1065 NLDTVVVPGLYGQNA

-1085 TERNYPVQLAGSLT
+1085 TERNYPTQLAGSLT
-1099 VTPSAYGNGRV
+1099 VTPSAYGM

-1115 PFNNAMTYRRN
+1115 PFNNQLTYRRN
-1126 QNSNGTWGNWKVVG
+1126 QNSNGTWANWSVVG
-1140 GDVTQFYPKSGG
+1140 GDITQFYPKSGG

-1157 RAGVV
+1157 RAGVF

-1198 LQYLDNGSTEMSFFV
+1198 LQYMDNGSTEMSFFV
-1213 TPSGAKTND
+1213 TPAGAKTND

-1237 DGGIATTDAV
+1237 DGGIATTD
-1247 TVHNGNAW
+1247 TINILNGNGW
-1255 PVINKRTQDGGNWRL
+1255 QVFNKRTQDGGNWRL

-1303 DINDTVSVNVAYQD
+1303 NVNDTVSVNVAYQD
-1317 WVLSQIQAKMGTA
+1317 WVIEQIQSRMST
-1330 SATLDKNQVIA
+1330 ATLDKNQVIA

-1349 KATGKIKSEFAPPAT
+1349 KATGKIKAEFAPPAV

>member
-40 KYAPFFQKDFKVYT
+40 KYAPFFQKDFRIYT
-54 LTQQGTKKYLVEGV
+54 LTQQGVKKYLVEGV

-75 FLGAIKNIGMAV
+75 FLGAIKNIGLAV

-140 GKPLTF
+140 NKPLTF

-192 NYGKANV
+192 NYGKGNV
-199 GLGNVQNLP
+199 GLGNVLNLP

-225 PKGTIAI
+225 PKGTVAI

-273 KLDKVATATNAS
+273 KLDKVATAVNAS

-440 EYKDWILAQVTLPP
+440 EYKDWVIAQITIP
-454 QSNSLDPVTKAA
+454 QQNSNLDPVTKAA

-473 LTVDNTRKLEGK
+473 LTVDNARKIEGK

-494 KQNIDAARLNG
+494 KQNIDAVRLNG

-516 DGNVNNSARFDNRTF
+516 NGNVNNSARFDNRTF
-531 AEAKSEILAEAS
+531 AEAKSEILAEAT
-543 GAYASRF
+543 GAYATRF
-550 VSMGSGVDQKPATAS
+550 VAMGSGVDQKPATAS
-565 ANIVKIGQSSSA
+565 ANIVKIGQSNSA
-577 NIPAISVDAAD
+577 NIPTVTVDTAN

-614 IWRQPTVVQVTEA
+614 IWRQATVVQVTEA
-627 KGYPANGVTG
+627 KGYPVNGVVG
-637 ILHVIPNNTSGVTQL
+637 ILHVIPNNESGVTQL

-664 RTVKSDTEKTGW
+664 RTVKNSTEKTGW

-684 NNVSHI
+684 NNVSHV

-757 SDKYARLG
+757 AAKYVRLG

-786 SGGLVYD
+786 NGSLLYD

-800 DRIDT
+800 DVIDT
-805 KMLDTEDLN
+805 KMLNDEDLN
-814 TITTP
+814 TVTTP

-825 HNVKSTSD
+825 YNVKSTAEH
-833 RNYPLQMAGSLIVT
+833 NYPLQMAGSLIVT

-866 PGSNVIWRRARANDR
+866 PGSSVIWRRARANDR

-892 TEQEVRTIVTA
+892 TEQEIRTIVNA
-903 SLGTYTTAAVVDSK
+903 SLGTYTTAAVVDGK
-917 INAAVEAAKTLLSG
+917 ITAAVEAAKTALSG
-931 QIQSIRGDI
+931 QIQAMRGDV
-940 TTANS
+940 TNANN
-945 GIAGL
+945 GVVGL
-950 RGELTPV
+950 RSELTPV
-957 KNDVATL
+957 KNDVANL
-964 KTQASTVD
+964 KSQFSTID
-972 SRIQTQLER
+972 SRITTQLGT
-981 AVLLQGNQKVR
+981 AVLLQGNQEVR
-992 GTKTFKDGIVLQ
+992 GTKTFRDPVVLQ
-1004 DAALQVKNG
+1004 DAALQIKNG
-1013 TAVGQIRVNG
+1013 TMLSQIRAAG

-1029 SPGNKSLKLDNSSIS
+1029 VPGNKSMMIDSTGVRFDGKTLLDRTVL
-1044 YDGNQLL
+1044 DTKQLG
-1051 TNRDITAND
+1051 TI
-1060 LSATT
+1060 
-1065 NLDTVVIPGLYGQAA
+1065 NLDTVVVPGLYGQNA

-1099 VTPSAYGNGRV
+1099 VTPSAYGM

-1115 PFNNAMTYRRN
+1115 VFNNSLTYRRN
-1126 QNSNGTWGNWKVVG
+1126 QNSNGTWANWVVVG
-1140 GDVTQFYPKSGG
+1140 GDITQFYPKSGG

-1157 RAGVV
+1157 RAGVF

-1176 TGLNNAEYQFRN
+1176 AGLNNAEYQFRN

-1213 TPSGAKTND
+1213 TPAGAKTSD
-1222 RRNKQFKISSSGLDV
+1222 RRNKQFKISSTGLDV
-1237 DGGIATTDAV
+1237 DGGIAMTD
-1247 TVHNGNAW
+1247 TINILNGNGW
-1255 PVINKRTQDGGNWRL
+1255 QVFNKRTQDGGNWRL

-1303 DINDTVSVNVAYQD
+1303 NVNDTVSVNVAYQD
-1317 WVLSQIQAKMGTA
+1317 WVIEQIQSRTA
-1330 SATLDKNQVIA
+1330 TPTLDKNQVIA

-1349 KATGKIKSEFAPPAT
+1349 KATGKIKSEFAPPAV

>member
-40 KYAPFFQKDFKVYT
+40 KCAPFFQKDFRIYT
-54 LTQQGTKKYLVEGV
+54 LTQQGVKKYLVEGV

-75 FLGAIKNIGMAV
+75 FLGAIKNIGMPV

-140 GKPLTF
+140 NKPLTF

-192 NYGKANV
+192 NYGKGNV
-199 GLGNVQNLP
+199 GLGNVLNLP

-225 PKGTIAI
+225 PKGTVAI

-273 KLDKVATATNAS
+273 KLDKVATAANAS

-321 LTEKFTQLLNTRL
+321 LAEKFTQLLNTRL
-334 AAFNPTNQQATNATR
+334 AAFNPTNQQATNTTR

-359 EWFITTYQSEINAGK
+359 EWFITTYQSELNAGK

-440 EYKDWILAQVTLPP
+440 EYKDWVIAQITIP
-454 QSNSLDPVTKAA
+454 QQNSNLDPVTKAA

-473 LTVDNTRKLEGK
+473 LTVDNARKVEGK

-494 KQNIDAARLNG
+494 KQNIDAVRLNG

-516 DGNVNNSARFDNRTF
+516 NGNVNNSARFDNRTF

-550 VSMGSGVDQKPATAS
+550 VAMGTGVDQKPATAS
-565 ANIVKIGQSSSA
+565 TNIVKIGQSNSA
-577 NIPAISVDAAD
+577 NIPAVSVDTAD

-614 IWRQPTVVQVTEA
+614 IWRQATVVQVTEA
-627 KGYPANGVTG
+627 KGYPVNGVVG
-637 ILHVIPNNTSGVTQL
+637 ILHVIPNNESGVTQL

-664 RTVKSDTEKTGW
+664 RTVKNNTEKTGW

-684 NNVSHI
+684 NNVSHV

-744 TKFQEVRASNSTD
+744 TKFQEVRASSSTD
-757 SDKYARLG
+757 TAKYARLG
-765 VNNTSAYLANAKS
+765 VNNTSAYLANVKS

-786 SGGLVYD
+786 NGSLLYD

-800 DRIDT
+800 DVIDT
-805 KMLDTEDLN
+805 KMLNDEDLN
-814 TITTP
+814 TVTTP
-819 GLYGQQ
+819 GIYGQQ
-825 HNVKSTSD
+825 YNVKSTAEH
-833 RNYPLQMAGSLIVT
+833 NYPLQMAGSLLVT

-866 PGSNVIWRRARANDR
+866 PGSSVIWRRARANDR

-892 TEQEVRTIVTA
+892 TEQEIRTIVNA
-903 SLGTYTTAAVVDSK
+903 SLGTYTTAAVVDGK
-917 INAAVEAAKTLLSG
+917 INTAIEDAKRVLTG
-931 QIQSIRGDI
+931 QIQAMRGDV
-940 TTANS
+940 TNAAN
-945 GIAGL
+945 GVAGL
-950 RGELTPV
+950 RSELAPV
-957 KNDVATL
+957 KSDVANL
-964 KTQASTVD
+964 KSQFSTID
-972 SRIQTQLER
+972 SRITTQLGG
-981 AVLLQGNQKVR
+981 AVLLQGNQEVR
-992 GTKTFKDGIVLQ
+992 GTKTFRSDIILQ
-1004 DAALQVKNG
+1004 DAIFQLKSG
-1013 TAVGQIRVNG
+1013 TATSQIRTT
-1023 SYLELV
+1023 SSRLEMIA
-1029 SPGNKSLKLDNSSIS
+1029 PGNKSLTVDSTGVRFDNKTLLDNTVL
-1044 YDGNQLL
+1044 DTKLL
-1051 TNRDITAND
+1051 G
-1060 LSATT
+1060 TT
-1065 NLDTVVIPGLYGQAA
+1065 NLDTVVVPGLYGQNA

-1085 TERNYPVQLAGSLT
+1085 TERNYPTQLAGSLT
-1099 VTPSAYGNGRV
+1099 VTPSAYGM

-1115 PFNNAMTYRRN
+1115 PFNNQLTYRRN
-1126 QNSNGTWGNWKVVG
+1126 QNSNGTWANWNVVG

-1157 RAGVV
+1157 RAGVF

-1213 TPSGAKTND
+1213 TPAGAKTND

-1237 DGGIATTDAV
+1237 DGGIAMTD
-1247 TVHNGNAW
+1247 TINILNGNGW
-1255 PVINKRTQDGGNWRL
+1255 QVFNKRTQDGGNWRL

-1303 DINDTVSVNVAYQD
+1303 NVNDTVSVNVAYQD
-1317 WVLSQIQAKMGTA
+1317 WVIEQIQSRTA
-1330 SATLDKNQVIA
+1330 TPTLDKNQVIA

-1349 KATGKIKSEFAPPAT
+1349 KATGKIKSEFAPPAV